1 MNATRP
7 ADELVLRVDV
17 SRFRDARD
25 VLPRPMRPT
34 YREVAEMVAPV
45 RPPVRPDLVD
55 AEARRLRVIDEAERV
70 LADGRVPP
78 DWLVDHPTFRALERV
93 AWTTDDDDG
102 RSAAV
107 AAAASQARES
117 TRRRTKVA
125 LPCWSPVRCFPASTR
140 GIPAVDVVTCLVLD
154 YDDGTTLDAAL
165 GPWLDWPLLAATT
178 WSHTEE
184 HPRFRVTLVL
194 ETPVPAAA
202 WPEVWRWAA
211 ERAVGSVDP
220 ACKDPSRLYLLPAVR
235 SEDSAYHRVEHD
247 PGGHLLGV
255 SGRVVVSASCSS
267 TSRPTSPA
275 EAGVVGGRPPT
286 DAARRAAR
294 ELFRVDDGARRRAA
308 DWLGAEVTARRA
320 QRVTCPGCGRPSV
333 WFWLAPG
340 ALATVQ
346 CHHRQS
352 CGWWGHL
359 DELLDARGGAHV
371 G

>member
-34 YREVAEMVAPV
+34 YRELTELVAPV
-45 RPPVRPDLVD
+45 RPPVRPDLVET
-55 AEARRLRVIDEAERV
+55 EARRLRVIDEAERV
-70 LADGRVPP
+70 LADGGVAP
-78 DWLVDHPTFRALERV
+78 DWLADHPTFRALERI
-93 AWTTDDDDG
+93 AWTT
-102 RSAAV
+102 SAGADRLAAL
-107 AAAASQARES
+107 AAAASQAREAM
-117 TRRRTKVA
+117 RRRTKVA
-125 LPCWSPVRCFPASTR
+125 LPCWSPARCFPASTR
-140 GIPAVDVVTCLVLD
+140 GILAVDVVTCLVLD

-165 GPWLDWPLLAATT
+165 VPWLDWPLLAATT
-178 WSHTEE
+178 WSHTDD
-184 HPRFRVTLVL
+184 HPRFRVALVL

-202 WPEVWRWAA
+202 WPDVWTWAA
-211 ERAVGSVDP
+211 ERAVGAVDP

-235 SEDSAYHRVEHD
+235 GDDSPYRRIEHD

-255 SGRVVVSASCSS
+255 AGCTSS
-267 TSRPTSPA
+267 RAPSPTKPTPSKQA
-275 EAGVVGGRPPT
+275 AGARPPA

-294 ELFRVDDGARRRAA
+294 DVFRVDEDARRRAA
-308 DWLGAEVTARRA
+308 DWLGAEVTPRRA
-320 QRVTCPGCGRPSV
+320 HRVPCPDCGRPSV

-340 ALATVQ
+340 ALASAQ